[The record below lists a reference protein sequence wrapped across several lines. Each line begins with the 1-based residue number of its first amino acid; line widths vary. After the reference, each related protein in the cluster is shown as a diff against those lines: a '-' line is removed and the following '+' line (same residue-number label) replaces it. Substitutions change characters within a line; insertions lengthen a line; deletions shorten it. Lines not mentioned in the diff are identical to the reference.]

1 MFALANIA
9 LAPSDLREEY
19 ARIIL
24 KCCQSETIRQALEE
38 LMRTTFHSPFFD
50 AMRAEFRAEGL
61 AEGRTEGLAAGLA
74 EGLAEG
80 LAKGEGRAL
89 LAVLKARGFAT
100 GKQVQA
106 LISSCVDADQLEL
119 WAARAV
125 TATTI
130 DEVFAT

>member
-74 EGLAEG
+74 EGLA
-80 LAKGEGRAL
+80 KGEGRAL